1 MKYDIILAGVGGQ
14 GVLSLA
20 AVIAT
25 GAMMDG
31 LTVRQSEVHGM
42 AQRGGAVLANLRMAD
57 GPIHA
62 DLIGRGSA
70 EMILAMEPL
79 ESLRYLEYL
88 SAGGGVVVASGNP
101 FVNIPDYPDEEAV
114 RGAVEALPS
123 AVLVDADSLAK
134 RAGSVKAANMVMV
147 GAASVYLPVSVES
160 LEGAIMRIFER
171 KGTKVL
177 DANIEAFRAGRETS
191 GTPTRG

>member
-88 SAGGGVVVASGNP
+88 SAQGGVVVSSGDP
-101 FVNIPDYPDEEAV
+101 FVNIPDYPDTQAV
-114 RGAVEALPS
+114 REAVEALPS
-123 AVLVDADSLAK
+123 AIVVDADSLAK
-134 RAGSVKAANMVMV
+134 EAGSVKAANMVMV
-147 GAASVYLPVSVES
+147 GAASVHLPVSAET
-160 LEGAIMRIFER
+160 LERAIIRIFER
-171 KGTKVL
+171 KGTKVT
-177 DANIEAFRAGRETS
+177 DTNIKAFRAGREVTFL
-191 GTPTRG
+191 PA